1 MKPITALLV
10 VIALV
15 LAFAAGS
22 TGSMGGMFL
31 LYMAGVAAIF
41 VEGAVLIAAALS
53 AVVMF
58 AYYRGKNEK
67 APWARFGNW
76 TLYALTAGVPVSL
89 VIGYYMLANV
99 HF

>member
-1 MKPITALLV
+1 MKAILGLLG

-22 TGSMGGMFL
+22 TGSMGAMLL
-31 LYMAGVAAIF
+31 LYMAGVAALF
-41 VEGAVLIAAALS
+41 VEGAVLIVAALS

-58 AYYRGKNEK
+58 AYYRGKNET

-76 TLYALTAGVPVSL
+76 TLYGLTAGVPVSL
-89 VIGYYMLANV
+89 VIGYFILANTR
-99 HF
+99 F